1 MTLREVGLV
10 CLAFF
15 SVFLDLKENGYTI
28 GIKHD
33 FPFLNIRNSGPE
45 GGVENLG
52 LIVIIA

>member
-33 FPFLNIRNSGPE
+33 FPFINIRNSGPE

-52 LIVIIA
+52 FNTF